1 MDHLRPAIEATIKQL
16 ADDYRHIP
24 GMILTEDD
32 LKCLLV
38 SRLLEIQELRSPRN
52 TADHV
57 LGTMV
62 HTEVSWFDAKGKLG
76 IKPDIT
82 ILDPR
87 GLSIFRALREGY
99 PLPSKQ
105 FNFVGRSIIFELKLI
120 RNKMGATLAS
130 VRQVRKD
137 LEKIFRLF
145 DRLSQSD
152 AADELYCFFV
162 VFSKVDRRVPEFDQ
176 LINQAP
182 PHPRCR
188 FIYKT
193 AGVHW
198 PPAPRQGALRMNGP
212 STAHS

>member
-1 MDHLRPAIEATIKQL
+1 MDHLHSRIHAGIRQL
-16 ADDYRHIP
+16 ANDYRNAP
-24 GMILTEDD
+24 GTILTEDD

-38 SRLLEIQELRSPRN
+38 SRLLEIPELRRPKP
-52 TADHV
+52 TADLQV
-57 LGTMV
+57 RGTMV
-62 HTEVSWFDAKGKLG
+62 HTEVSWFDENGKLG

-105 FNFVGRSIIFELKLI
+105 FNFVGSSIIFELKFI
-120 RNKMGATLAS
+120 RNKTGVTKES
-130 VRQVRKD
+130 VRKVRKD
-137 LEKIFRLF
+137 LNKVFRLF
-145 DRLSQSD
+145 DRLSQQE

-162 VFSKVDRRVPEFDQ
+162 IFSKVDRRVPEFDE

-182 PHPRCR
+182 PYPRCR
-188 FIYKT
+188 IIFET

-198 PPAPRQGALRMNGP
+198 PAAPRHD
-212 STAHS
+212 AH